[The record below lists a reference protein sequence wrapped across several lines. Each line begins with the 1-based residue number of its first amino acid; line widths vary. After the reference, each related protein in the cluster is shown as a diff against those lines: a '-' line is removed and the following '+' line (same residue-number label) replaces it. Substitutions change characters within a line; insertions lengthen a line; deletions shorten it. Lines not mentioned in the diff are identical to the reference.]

1 MPLSDEQYID
11 LLVAKT
17 DVERIDR
24 KIDMASAAIR
34 NLEGQ
39 IAGLRRERAALQIKI
54 KELEELANAGA

>member
-24 KIDMASAAIR
+24 KIDMANAAIR